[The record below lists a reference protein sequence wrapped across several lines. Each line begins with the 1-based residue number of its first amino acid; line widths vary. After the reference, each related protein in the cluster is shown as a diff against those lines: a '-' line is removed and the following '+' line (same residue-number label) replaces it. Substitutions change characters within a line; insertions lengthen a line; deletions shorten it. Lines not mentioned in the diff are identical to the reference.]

1 MQPDLFTGRPSRVRG
16 ATLLEPSEHDALQH
30 DHERRLEA
38 LARLRAAA
46 ACVGF
51 GTDPD
56 DDLVLS
62 AEDDLSLLAHAD
74 DLWSELAAALAA
86 FRESVPL
93 VPLGTFGFPEHTDDP
108 FGEGSSRLHR
118 IGSGVEAS
126 AFQAEDG
133 SVYKFFLPREG
144 GRIGGSFAFVRGREE
159 AAWFAEAALGSYR
172 DVMEKLLLIQA
183 LGGMPTE
190 VVGVTPEGVLIAKQS
205 VGERLPEGMDTSE
218 VLPPALVPI
227 PSRFLRARRD
237 HPRLFFH
244 GHRVWFVADL
254 HARNL
259 VRATDRSLRLI
270 DLLAAPLPVSSFA
283 ADPVMHRWIE
293 RMRLDPRG
301 GALAEVPD
309 ADL

>member
-1 MQPDLFTGRPSRVRG
+1 MQPDPFTGRPTRVRG
-16 ATLLEPSEHDALQH
+16 AALLDPADHVALQD
-30 DHERRLEA
+30 DHERRLAA

-62 AEDDLSLLAHAD
+62 AEDGLSLLAHAD
-74 DLWSELAAALAA
+74 ALWSELAEALAV
-86 FRESVPL
+86 FRECVPL
-93 VPLGTFGFPEHTDDP
+93 VRLGLFGFPEHSDDP
-108 FGEGSSRLHR
+108 FGEGSARLHR

-133 SVYKFFLPREG
+133 SIYKFFLPREG

-190 VVGVTPEGVLIAKQS
+190 VVGVTPEGVLIAKQT

-244 GHRVWFVADL
+244 GSRVWLVADL

-259 VRATDRSLRLI
+259 VRAADRTLRLI
-270 DLLAAPLPVSSFA
+270 DLLAAPLPVGRFA
-283 ADPVMHRWIE
+283 ADPVLHGWIE
-293 RMRLDPRG
+293 RVRLDPRG
-301 GALAEVPD
+301 GVLPEVPD
-309 ADL
+309 AEL